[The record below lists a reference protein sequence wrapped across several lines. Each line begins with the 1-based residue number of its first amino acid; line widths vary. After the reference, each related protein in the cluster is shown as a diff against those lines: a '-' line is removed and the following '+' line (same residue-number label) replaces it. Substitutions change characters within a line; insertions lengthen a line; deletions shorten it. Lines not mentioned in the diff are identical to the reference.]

1 MWILGLKGL
10 KKIIVCLMKIFSV
23 IQGFYGIVTNTSI
36 LLSYLIFNFPVLNIF
51 GAMHLPTRRGKFPI
65 PSRGFPN
72 L

>member
-10 KKIIVCLMKIFSV
+10 KEIIVCLMKIFSV

-36 LLSYLIFNFPVLNIF
+36 LLSYLIFKFPVLNIF

>member
-1 MWILGLKGL
+1 MWIFGLKGL
-10 KKIIVCLMKIFSV
+10 KEIIVCLMKIFSV
-23 IQGFYGIVTNTSI
+23 IQRFYGIVTNTSI